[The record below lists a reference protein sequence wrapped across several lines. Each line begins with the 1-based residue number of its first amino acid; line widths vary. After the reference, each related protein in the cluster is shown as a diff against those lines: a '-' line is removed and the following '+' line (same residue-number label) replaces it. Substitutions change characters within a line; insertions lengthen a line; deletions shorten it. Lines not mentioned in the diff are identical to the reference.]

1 MPSTGSSSIL
11 SCRRYAAE
19 VLADGFTLVRAD
31 LPASL
36 KTWCVPGTRTVY
48 ARQDATRAEVARELK
63 GSLFFA
69 GQAEQTCDYAA
80 ELLLE

>member
-1 MPSTGSSSIL
+1 MRSTGSSSMS
-11 SCRRYAAE
+11 SCRRHAAE
-19 VLADGFTLVRAD
+19 VLADGFKLVRTE

-36 KTWCVPGTRTVY
+36 KTWCVPGTKTIY
-48 ARQDATRAEVARELK
+48 VAPNAGQTDVSRELR

-80 ELLLE
+80 ELLLN